1 MSSRDPHKAFR
12 ALVLAAVLVLPALP
26 ARALPLESA
35 FRLSDGRSAFSVFL
49 EDLRSVWRSFWGQE
63 GMTIDPSGR
72 PNGSGMSNVVGRE
85 GITIDPDGKP
95 AGSNGGNV
103 TNPGQGTNEGITI
116 DPNG

>member
-1 MSSRDPHKAFR
+1 
-12 ALVLAAVLVLPALP
+12 
-26 ARALPLESA
+26 LESA
-35 FRLSDGRSAFSVFL
+35 FRLSDGRSAFTTFFQ
-49 EDLRSVWRSFWGQE
+49 DLRSVWRSLWGRE
-63 GMTIDPSGR
+63 GMSIDPDGR
-72 PNGSGMSNVVGRE
+72 PNGSGMTNVVGRE